1 MYNQSTAAWLVAFA
15 LFAAAPLTQAQTPAA
30 PPADAPATDAQDA
43 DSTAANGSADD
54 AASRA
59 QPAAAEDAQAPAA
72 SAATPAPAAANP
84 DAARTSE
91 VLPNAATQGLILDLT
106 ETNSRAVAV
115 GERGQIL
122 VSESRSDWRQ
132 IANVPTRA
140 TLTAVTAVG
149 EDVWAVGHD
158 GTIVHSADG
167 GLAWTLQRSDVL
179 QPMSDDPNAEWN
191 PRQGVPLLDIVM
203 FDAQR
208 GLAVGAYS
216 LMLRTDDGGVTW
228 TPVDVAAKPADAD
241 AAAAIAEESAAT
253 DDTIDDAA
261 DDDGLNDE
269 SWSISSDELT
279 LDEETDPH
287 FNGIVRT
294 GSGALFIVAERGA
307 VFRSRDDGATWQRLQ
322 LPYQGSMFGAI
333 GYEGDHVIVFGMR
346 GNAFETTD
354 LGDTWNELDT
364 GTDLSLMGGAALP
377 NGGAVLVGVNGI
389 LVHRNAADAPLTTQV
404 FSTEQSGTPVLASV
418 LARGGSDLIVS
429 GERGVGAA
437 RLAPN

>member
-1 MYNQSTAAWLVAFA
+1 MHNQSTAAWLVAVA
-15 LFAAAPLTQAQTPAA
+15 LLAAAPLAQAQTPAA
-30 PPADAPATDAQDA
+30 APAEQ
-43 DSTAANGSADD
+43 
-54 AASRA
+54 A
-59 QPAAAEDAQAPAA
+59 QPAASDADDGTADAAAAGTPPA
-72 SAATPAPAAANP
+72 AATPAPAAADPN
-84 DAARTSE
+84 ATRTSE
-91 VLPNAATQGLILDLT
+91 VLPNVATQGLILDLA

-140 TLTAVTAVG
+140 TLTAVTTVG
-149 EDVWAVGHD
+149 ENVWAVGHD

-167 GLAWTLQRSDVL
+167 GLTWTLQRSDVL
-179 QPMSDDPNAEWN
+179 RPPSDDPSAEWD
-191 PRQGVPLLDIVM
+191 PRQGMPLLDIVM

-216 LMLRTDDGGVTW
+216 LMLRTDDAGATW
-228 TPVDVAAKPADAD
+228 TPVDASAAPADAG
-241 AAAAIAEESAAT
+241 AAAAIADEAAAS
-253 DDTIDDAA
+253 DDGIDDAIDDGA
-261 DDDGLNDE
+261 DDDGLDDE
-269 SWSISSDELT
+269 SWSISSDELV
-279 LDEETDPH
+279 LDEESDPH

-307 VFRSRDDGATWQRLQ
+307 VFRSRDDGTIWQRLQ

-346 GNAFETTD
+346 GNAFESTD

-389 LVHRNAADAPLTTQV
+389 LVHRAAADAPMDTQV
-404 FSTEQSGTPVLASV
+404 FSTEASGTPVLASV

-437 RLAPN
+437 RITSQ